1 MALTFFE
8 PKESAGNGD
17 TPFLNEWLESNPKN
31 KQDTFLVREILRV
44 QSGKGYRVVC
54 DSFQA
59 FIWNN
64 AKITKLLLEALEI
77 WINDR
82 ENGYA
87 LYVVLNKPTKP
98 EFSLACDKD
107 EHVSWFSSKNGY
119 TTTESSA
126 LSKGESIVEKEN
138 PFL

>member
-8 PKESAGNGD
+8 PKESTGNGD
-17 TPFLNEWLESNPKN
+17 TPFLNEWLDSNPKN

-87 LYVVLNKPTKP
+87 LYIVLSKPTKP

-119 TTTESSA
+119 TTMESSA
-126 LSKGESIVEKEN
+126 LSKEASIVEREN